1 MVLVL
6 KGFVVSLQLF
16 FMTIV
21 LWVVKQLR
29 VILIRQVVL
38 LGLMLLLIVV
48 KLVDVAVSLLDLQ
61 HISVQQMLWVLEIAT

>member
-1 MVLVL
+1 VVLVL